1 MAISV
6 DYKSTPL
13 KYADLAAPF
22 EQIKE
27 VYDQTQEAYDK
38 VDKTVSTL
46 ESQIREGDTRAM
58 QQYKAYMARFDPAIE
73 SFSHGMNVVNMSA
86 LTGLRHDMYKEIQ
99 PIANAALRRATLED
113 EQRKALSANPEL
125 IYERRA
131 SDMSLDTFMDDPLA
145 DYGRTINGE
154 TVYNRAREAFDH
166 ISKAFGDAKIN
177 YEEAPNGA
185 LMAEVTKE
193 TGLNAEQLNN
203 LYKAYESGNLSTSD
217 LEQLVVAQT
226 AQNLFNQTGVQNWGN
241 PSAELQVRNKIIS
254 ALEYTLGTRD
264 VTVQNL
270 GGGSGGGTRG
280 GGGTSTTGAGRRNW
294 NLYNYYT
301 QMDPDN
307 ASETMTRL
315 LEQNDNDPAKVMH
328 LARDVHRY
336 NELVKKSEKGEL
348 SPSEEK
354 AMNFL
359 AKNKKI
365 KEQLDSL
372 KKSTSPDPK
381 NVTTSGAGYIS
392 PGTTN
397 TAYWNKF
404 IDDYEKVYRYGLRL
418 GYTDEQMAK
427 ENLPDPAQEFSI
439 DKDLTPDALRHV
451 GFSYTIAQKSDKELL
466 LERALG
472 QANPTELVVK
482 NSADGKDIDFYSK
495 TIKKE
500 DFTDKDANIAIGD
513 IKVVRDK
520 IYLEVSLDDETHLVD
535 ISNVNPSLFG
545 TVRQIST
552 LMPQVAQAIRDPDGK
567 LPEGLKQ
574 YFNDLGIT
582 EDVWKAAPI
591 ASKKEYV
598 ERMINQLY
606 DLIGAALVGGD
617 SESYKYNTDSY
628 LGV

>member
-13 KYADLAAPF
+13 TYADLAAPF

-38 VDKTVSTL
+38 VDQTVSTL

-113 EQRKALSANPEL
+113 EQRKALSTNPEL

-154 TVYNRAREAFDH
+154 AVYNRARDAFDH

-177 YEEAPNGA
+177 YQEAPNGA

-315 LEQNDNDPAKVMH
+315 LKQNDNDPAKVMH

-354 AMNFL
+354 VLN
-359 AKNKKI
+359 
-365 KEQLDSL
+365 SL
-372 KKSTSPDPK
+372 KKNKTIKSQLDLQKSTYQQSLMPSVMGGGHPV
-381 NVTTSGAGYIS
+381 NHWQHFV
-392 PGTTN
+392 
-397 TAYWNKF
+397 
-404 IDDYEKVYRYGLRL
+404 DDYEKVYRYGLRL

-427 ENLPDPAQEFSI
+427 ENLPDLNQEFSI

-451 GFSYTIAQKSDKELL
+451 GFSYTIAKGDDRKNLL
-466 LERALG
+466 SRALG
-472 QANPTELVVK
+472 QTNPTELVVK
-482 NSADGKDIDFYSK
+482 NSTNGKDIDFYSK
-495 TIKKE
+495 TIKKQ
-500 DFTDKDANIAIGD
+500 DFTDKDANVAIGD

-582 EDVWKAAPI
+582 EDVWKAAPME
-591 ASKKEYV
+591 SKKEYV